1 MTQKLDL
8 RSSDKHVALQ
18 NVPISYT
25 WKNIRQQYKNNKPKI
40 IAPTQNDEFEL
51 PDGSQSVSDMQD
63 YIEFIIKMHETLNT
77 IPPIHV
83 YINTIDNRLVF
94 KIKDGYRIELQTPET
109 IIWQHKKINRLNKK
123 WRKST

>member
-18 NVPISYT
+18 NAPISYT

-40 IAPTQNDEFEL
+40 LAPTWNDEFEL
-51 PDGSQSVSDMQD
+51 PDDSQSVSDMQD
-63 YIEFIIKMHETLNT
+63 YIEFIIKKHETLNT

-109 IIWQHKKINRLNKK
+109 MKLFGSTKKLID
-123 WRKST
+123 

>member
-1 MTQKLDL
+1 
-8 RSSDKHVALQ
+8 
-18 NVPISYT
+18 
-25 WKNIRQQYKNNKPKI
+25 
-40 IAPTQNDEFEL
+40 
-51 PDGSQSVSDMQD
+51 MQD

-109 IIWQHKKINRLNKK
+109 IIW
-123 WRKST
+123 